1 MINGFI
7 IKKLGNVRL
16 FSEQGKV
23 VVGTVFYTPD
33 LTVTQVK
40 TEAKDKYS
48 SYQFA
53 YGTKKKLDNP
63 TSKKLKKLKL
73 KINPTAFVEF
83 KPNQDTDLKIG
94 DTLSFDQVFSPKDII
109 DVTGTTKGRGFA
121 GAIKRHHFHRQP
133 VTMGASD
140 RTRSTG
146 AIGAQTPGKVV
157 KGKKM
162 PGHYGNVVVTVKN
175 LAILSIDKDKKQVII
190 SGSVPGSRNSWLIAK
205 KPKY

>member
-7 IKKLGNVRL
+7 IKKLANVRS
-16 FSEQGKV
+16 FNDQGKV
-23 VVGTVFYTPD
+23 IVGTVFHTPD
-33 LTVTQVK
+33 LTLTQIK

-48 SYQFA
+48 SLQFA
-53 YGTKKKLDNP
+53 YGTKKKIDSP

-73 KINPTAFVEF
+73 KISPSAFVEF
-83 KPNQDTDLKIG
+83 KTVSDSDLKIG
-94 DTLSFDQVFSPKDII
+94 DTLSFDQVFSPKDTI
-109 DVTGTTKGRGFA
+109 DVSGITKGRGFA
-121 GAIKRHHFHRQP
+121 GAIKRHGFHRQP

-162 PGHYGNVVVTVKN
+162 PGHYGNIVVTIKN
-175 LAILSIDKDKKQVII
+175 LTILSIDKDKKQVII
-190 SGSVPGSRNSWLIAK
+190 SGSVPGSKNSWLVAK